1 MTIWSTFAAVAK
13 GSGRPSSIFSFV
25 SPMAFT
31 LEYLMFWTDKTRIIT
46 YGIASAAGVIAG
58 SAAYA
63 LATRSFRWE
72 SFRDSSDTGR
82 HMLGG
87 ILMGFGG
94 ITGLGCTVGQ
104 GITGFSTLAAGS
116 IITFVSI
123 VAGAAATM
131 KYEYWRMLRE
141 A

>member
-1 MTIWSTFAAVAK
+1 MFFTLFWS
-13 GSGRPSSIFSFV
+13 
-25 SPMAFT
+25 

-63 LATRSFRWE
+63 LATRTFRWE
-72 SFRDSSDTGR
+72 SFRDAGDMGN

-94 ITGLGCTVGQ
+94 ITALGCTVGQ
-104 GITGFSTLAAGS
+104 GISGFSTLAAGS
-116 IITFVSI
+116 MITFVSI

-131 KYEYWRMLRE
+131 KFEYWRMLRE

>member
-1 MTIWSTFAAVAK
+1 MES
-13 GSGRPSSIFSFV
+13 FSFV
-25 SPMAFT
+25 SPMAFA

-63 LATRSFRWE
+63 LATRTFRWE
-72 SFRDSSDTGR
+72 SFRDASDTGR
-82 HMLGG
+82 HMFGG

-94 ITGLGCTVGQ
+94 ITALGCTVGQ
-104 GITGFSTLAAGS
+104 GISGFSTLALGS
-116 IITFVSI
+116 IMTFVAI

-131 KYEYWRMLRE
+131 KFEYWRMLRE